1 MWACSK
7 AAIRFPELPPQ
18 VVYVA
23 PPPDSIRGMPFVAP
37 IPPHAV
43 FLPAS
48 DPQLHAKIVTQID
61 YYFRYSILF
70 FLIGNCHDR
79 LILLLEC

>member
-1 MWACSK
+1 VWACSK

-23 PPPDSIRGMPFVAP
+23 TPPPDSIRGMPFVAP

-43 FLPAS
+43 FLPAP
-48 DPQLHAKIVTQID
+48 DPQLHTKIVTQID
-61 YYFRYSILF
+61 YYFRYSIHLF
-70 FLIGNCHDR
+70 K
-79 LILLLEC
+79 